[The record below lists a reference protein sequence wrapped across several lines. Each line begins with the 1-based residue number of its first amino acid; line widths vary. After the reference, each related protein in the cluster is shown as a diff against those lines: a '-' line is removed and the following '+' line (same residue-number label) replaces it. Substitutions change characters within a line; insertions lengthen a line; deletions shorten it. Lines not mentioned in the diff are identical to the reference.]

1 MDRQSLRQR
10 LPRGA
15 SRRSRAEALKL
26 AAALLGFV
34 ALAAPA
40 SAQQVAVGRVKTVE
54 GSATVTTGGAKSAA
68 SVGTALH
75 EGDVIETG
83 PNGSIGVS
91 FKDDSIVS
99 LGANSRLTVDRFVFE
114 PAQEKYGFAARMAR
128 GTAYF
133 VSGGIAKLSPESV
146 AVTTP
151 VGTIG
156 VRGTRFVVKL
166 DDD

>member
-1 MDRQSLRQR
+1 MDRQPFREC

-15 SRRSRAEALKL
+15 SRRSRAETLKL
-26 AAALLGFV
+26 AAALLGFL

-40 SAQQVAVGRVKTVE
+40 SAQQAAVGRVKSIE
-54 GSATVTTGGAKSAA
+54 GNATITTGGAKTTA
-68 SVGTALH
+68 SVGSPLH
-75 EGDVIETG
+75 EGDLIETG
-83 PNGSIGVS
+83 ANSSIGVS

-99 LGANSRLTVDRFVFE
+99 LGASSRLAVDRFFFE

>member
-1 MDRQSLRQR
+1 MDRQPFRECLS
-10 LPRGA
+10 RGA
-15 SRRSRAEALKL
+15 SRRAGAEALKL
-26 AAALLGFV
+26 AAAFFGFL

-40 SAQQVAVGRVKTVE
+40 SAQQAAVGRVKTVE
-54 GSATVTTGGAKSAA
+54 GNATILKAGTKSAA
-68 SVGTALH
+68 SIGAPLH

-83 PNGSIGVS
+83 ANSAIGVS

-128 GTAYF
+128 GSGYF

-156 VRGTRFVVKL
+156 VRGTRFVVNV

>member
-1 MDRQSLRQR
+1 M
-10 LPRGA
+10 
-15 SRRSRAEALKL
+15 KL
-26 AAALLGFV
+26 AAALLGFL

-40 SAQQVAVGRVKTVE
+40 SAQQTPVGRVKTVE
-54 GSATVTTGGAKSAA
+54 GSATILKNGAKTAA
-68 SVGTALH
+68 AVGTPLH
-75 EGDVIETG
+75 EGDLIETG
-83 PNGSIGVS
+83 PNSSIGVS

-156 VRGTRFVVKL
+156 VRGTRFVVNV

>member
-1 MDRQSLRQR
+1 M
-10 LPRGA
+10 
-15 SRRSRAEALKL
+15 
-26 AAALLGFV
+26 
-34 ALAAPA
+34 
-40 SAQQVAVGRVKTVE
+40 KTLE
-54 GSATVTTGGAKSAA
+54 GNATIGKDGAKTPA
-68 SVGTALH
+68 SVGASLR
-75 EGDVIETG
+75 EGDLIETG
-83 PNGSIGVS
+83 PNSSIGVS